1 MNQKD
6 SIRELLARKPQPLMS
21 QDGVPELEKRVL
33 FRLGHASGWKWT
45 AYEAEEQDGDIR
57 CFGRVDG
64 WESELGYFSVDEVLD
79 NGGFRLAARTWRE
92 HMVLVRHLDRASLDL
107 AAEESE

>member
-21 QDGVPELEKRVL
+21 QDGVPELDKRVL
-33 FRLGHASGWKWT
+33 FRLGHSNGWKWT

-79 NGGFRLAARTWRE
+79 NGGFRLAP
-92 HMVLVRHLDRASLDL
+92 SLMGGDL
-107 AAEESE
+107 ERDPENQDPTLETHG